1 MTCRV
6 PDELRRHSLSDGVGG
21 QYSTNLD
28 RNRYGQD
35 DQYLSTV
42 IRYDLEF
49 LRLCP
54 CLVDVEIV
62 DAKCAPLRLAGD
74 AQEHAA
80 SFRFVSMPLL
90 PFAASESVVD
100 NNEAKCSAAFGAAY
114 GRTHGHIREAGFSA
128 HQIANGR
135 TLVSVLR
142 GTLLQA
148 WRLHARYWDSQQHP
162 ASVGRI

>member
-1 MTCRV
+1 MKNPIPYVRRV

-62 DAKCAPLRLAGD
+62 DAKCVVPWRLA
-74 AQEHAA
+74 
-80 SFRFVSMPLL
+80 
-90 PFAASESVVD
+90 
-100 NNEAKCSAAFGAAY
+100 
-114 GRTHGHIREAGFSA
+114 RE
-128 HQIANGR
+128 
-135 TLVSVLR
+135 
-142 GTLLQA
+142 
-148 WRLHARYWDSQQHP
+148 SQQHS
-162 ASVGRI
+162 AAACLQYE